1 MGVVSEIEEMSHVEL
16 LNAYTTAILDED
28 SNGEYA
34 KELDAEIL
42 RRMDSA
48 CTSRR
53 EEIRP

>member
-1 MGVVSEIEEMSHVEL
+1 MSEIEEMSHVEL
-16 LNAYTTAILDED
+16 LDAYV
-28 SNGEYA
+28 
-34 KELDAEIL
+34 DAADGATEWAPEALREEIL